1 MLSGRNTACARC
13 FSRGPV
19 ASLPECSWIPACA
32 GMTGRSLSSSDE
44 PGPPCVSGGGIPAGH
59 APLVIPAEA
68 GIHRTAQSGHAQA
81 GADPSGGPAHGFWFS
96 TPRLDSRPRMSQA
109 GGIPAGH
116 APLVIPAEAGIHRT
130 AQSGHVQAGADPSGR
145 ASPRL
150 LVLNTPPGF
159 PPSNVP
165 IGGRNDREPAPAWFQ
180 QGARPL
186 QSQSH
191 SSRMVSLES
200 KLISS
205 PIHRHFRPHSG
216 FPPARE

>member
-59 APLVIPAEA
+59 APLAHSGPPNPAEA

-150 LVLNTPPGF
+150 LVLNTPPG
-159 PPSNVP
+159 PPPGGSLRAGQP
-165 IGGRNDREPAPAWFQ
+165 IPA
-180 QGARPL
+180 
-186 QSQSH
+186 
-191 SSRMVSLES
+191 LEC
-200 KLISS
+200 
-205 PIHRHFRPHSG
+205 PNRG
-216 FPPARE
+216 QE